1 MIKQEA
7 KVDNNLWVCY
17 CCCCSLVVVV
27 VMVVVHCCLKIHERD
42 TRAVKVEA
50 GNWIRIGC

>member
-50 GNWIRIGC
+50 GDWIRIGC

>member
-1 MIKQEA
+1 MG
-7 KVDNNLWVCY
+7 VLLLLLL
-17 CCCCSLVVVV
+17 LVVV
-27 VMVVVHCCLKIHERD
+27 VVVHCCLKIHERD